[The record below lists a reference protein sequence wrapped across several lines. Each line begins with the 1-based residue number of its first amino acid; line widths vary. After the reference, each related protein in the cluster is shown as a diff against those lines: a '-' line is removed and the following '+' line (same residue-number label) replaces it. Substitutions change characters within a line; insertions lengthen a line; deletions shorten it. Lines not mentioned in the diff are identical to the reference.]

1 MSRET
6 LLQTVIESV
15 LAVNEDFDGTI
26 TEDTDLVSDK
36 ILDSLD
42 SMNFL
47 FELEKR
53 LDRQIEGI
61 NEDYDDFRV
70 ASILNL
76 IDTEA

>member
-6 LLQTVIESV
+6 LLQIVIESV
-15 LAVNEDFDGTI
+15 LAVNEDHDGTI
-26 TEDTDLVSDK
+26 TEDTDLVGDK